1 MKIKLFKK
9 LAAFLSAGIIGST
22 MMTSSFA
29 FANTYKET
37 WDNTYGDVCYLNG
50 KSYHLY
56 AVSGRKDNDSAIYFA
71 NNGYGRQNSTAP
83 CYVYVYGYNQGD
95 PYWVTNDVSTYNGR
109 SVTTSSLYIP
119 TSAQRLIRQ
128 YIKEKGYNGAR
139 LLIKNLEVGYSR
151 GTWAPD
157 STSAENRYYQL
168 AN

>member
-1 MKIKLFKK
+1 M
-9 LAAFLSAGIIGST
+9 
-22 MMTSSFA
+22 
-29 FANTYKET
+29 
-37 WDNTYGDVCYLNG
+37 
-50 KSYHLY
+50 
-56 AVSGRKDNDSAIYFA
+56 SGRKDNDSAIYFA
-71 NNGYGRQNSTAP
+71 NNGYGRKNSTAP

-157 STSAENRYYQL
+157 STSVENRYYQL